1 MSLIETLAKMTF
13 INFSRLVLLSM
24 WLGAA
29 VFFSVAVAPAAF
41 GVLRSFAL
49 PNASELAGSIVTR
62 TLSIINIS
70 GFVIAVFLLLTLFIR
85 RASQGRIS
93 FIIEFACIG
102 VIVLATGVG
111 HWVIAARMRALRT
124 AMYLPIDQ
132 VPVDDARRIAFNSL
146 HGYSVNALALAMI
159 AALIAIVF
167 IARGLRN

>member
-1 MSLIETLAKMTF
+1 MTF
-13 INFSRLVLLSM
+13 LNFSRLVLLSI

-62 TLSIINIS
+62 TLSIINVS
-70 GFVIAVFLLLTLFIR
+70 GFVIGIFLLLTLFVR
-85 RASQGRIS
+85 RSSQGRFPLIL
-93 FIIEFACIG
+93 EVVCIG
-102 VIVLATGVG
+102 LIVVATGVG
-111 HWVIAARMRALRT
+111 HWVIAARMRALRA

-132 VPVDDARRIAFNSL
+132 VPVNDARRVAFNAL

-159 AALIAIVF
+159 AALVAIVLL
-167 IARGLRN
+167 ARGLRH

>member
-1 MSLIETLAKMTF
+1 MTLLNFTRLI
-13 INFSRLVLLSM
+13 LLSL

-29 VFFSVAVAPAAF
+29 IFFSVAVAPAAF

-70 GFVIAVFLLLTLFIR
+70 GFLVAAFLLLTLFVR
-85 RASQGRIS
+85 RVATGRIPLILEAVCVS
-93 FIIEFACIG
+93 LIL
-102 VIVLATGVG
+102 VATGVG
-111 HWVIAARMRALRT
+111 HWVIAARMRALRA

-132 VPVDDARRIAFNSL
+132 VPVDDARRVAFNSL

-159 AALIAIVF
+159 AALIAIVI